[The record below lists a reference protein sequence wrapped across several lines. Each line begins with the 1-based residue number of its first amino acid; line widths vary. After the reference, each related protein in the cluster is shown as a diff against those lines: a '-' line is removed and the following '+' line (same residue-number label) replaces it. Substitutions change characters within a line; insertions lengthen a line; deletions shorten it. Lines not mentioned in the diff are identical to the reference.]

1 MHLISVAWTGLERE
15 REGIQISMQFYVFHL
30 LIKTETERNWNV
42 GSSTLHVFRLFFSP
56 GTSKRNFFFIW
67 QVVCVLLRTRGMGQR
82 RSPCKAFSVT
92 DIETIEEL
100 KVFHFQSFDIGTER
114 ELERS
119 YRQSVNKFWR
129 FGVNQRLRLYA
140 VFYSTIQD
148 RCWMDLS
155 TVY

>member
-1 MHLISVAWTGLERE
+1 
-15 REGIQISMQFYVFHL
+15 MQFYVFHL
-30 LIKTETERNWNV
+30 LINTETERNWNV

-56 GTSKRNFFFIW
+56 GTSKRKFFFIW

-82 RSPCKAFSVT
+82 SFLCDRHQNHRRVKSVSFSIIWHRHWERIGKILSSECKQV
-92 DIETIEEL
+92 L
-100 KVFHFQSFDIGTER
+100 KVQGE
-114 ELERS
+114 
-119 YRQSVNKFWR
+119 Y
-129 FGVNQRLRLYA
+129 QRLRLYA

>member
-1 MHLISVAWTGLERE
+1 MH
-15 REGIQISMQFYVFHL
+15 FYVFHL
-30 LIKTETERNWNV
+30 LINTETERNWNV

-92 DIETIEEL
+92 DIKTIKEL

-129 FGVNQRLRLYA
+129 FGVNIKGFTCMQFFIPLYKTGA
-140 VFYSTIQD
+140 GWICQ
-148 RCWMDLS
+148 LS
-155 TVY
+155 IKSGSWF